1 MRPWSLAIAA
11 LCALIPLTF
20 AGVSAAPKNDHAI
33 TESSKKPGKSCDNLT
48 RGSADY
54 KQCIQTQAH
63 IGQTDKDKGKGKGQS
78 KKP

>member
-1 MRPWSLAIAA
+1 MKPRQIAVIALAV
-11 LCALIPLTF
+11 LIPLVP
-20 AGVSAAPKNDHAI
+20 AAVAAAPKNDTAV
-33 TESSKKPGKSCDNLT
+33 TASNKKPGKSCDNLA

-63 IGQTDKDKGKGKGQS
+63 TGQKP

>member
-1 MRPWSLAIAA
+1 MTPRQLAIVA
-11 LCALIPLTF
+11 LALLIPLTP
-20 AGVSAAPKNDHAI
+20 AVVSAAPKNDHAI
-33 TESSKKPGKSCDNLT
+33 TESQKKPGKTCGNLA

-63 IGQTDKDKGKGKGQS
+63 TGQSNKGKGKGLS

>member
-1 MRPWSLAIAA
+1 MKPGHIAVLMLAV
-11 LCALIPLTF
+11 LIPL
-20 AGVSAAPKNDHAI
+20 APAAVSAAPKNDNAI
-33 TESSKKPGKSCDNLT
+33 IKSEKKPGKSCDNLA

-63 IGQTDKDKGKGKGQS
+63 TGQKP